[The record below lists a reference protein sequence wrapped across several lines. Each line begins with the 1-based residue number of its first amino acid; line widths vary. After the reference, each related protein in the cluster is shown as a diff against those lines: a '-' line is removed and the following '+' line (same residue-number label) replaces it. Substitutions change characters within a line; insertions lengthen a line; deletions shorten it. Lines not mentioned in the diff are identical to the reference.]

1 VASSGAPQGAPPA
14 RQETFGPD
22 EHGLASPTLD
32 ALDEGKREKMAELRR
47 RLDALPAKKAF
58 PRRHDLWLKRFL
70 AHCKWNVDKT
80 FEAYCEMEAWRREV
94 GADRVLQENP
104 DGPDEALRVLQMDL
118 IGFYPYSFCRSNR
131 SISWMR
137 VGHSPWW
144 RSCFERTDLTLRAQ
158 LWMSEYHQQ
167 TVAQRAMETGVWR
180 ERAVVLV
187 DLSALNFE
195 YFQGVSSSSRSR
207 KRGAGQT
214 VAINYPGYVDRA
226 YVLHAP
232 GFANRAWSILKHF
245 LSAALMEKAMMVGSK
260 EELRQMLD
268 DLGAENVPRSLG
280 GQSDAPTA
288 PLPGRLRMPPG
299 GWDDVLRAW
308 RPREICISKGSTHE
322 EVLQVPAGGRC
333 KWQWAL
339 TCASVS
345 FQVSRAEAGG
355 PTEVVEEMRECRF
368 DDVEDP
374 VCGEAAAPAH
384 RACEVR
390 LLWSNESS
398 MLRAKTL
405 LLRAEVFDAQEAC
418 HSQSSAR

>member
-1 VASSGAPQGAPPA
+1 
-14 RQETFGPD
+14 
-22 EHGLASPTLD
+22 
-32 ALDEGKREKMAELRR
+32 
-47 RLDALPAKKAF
+47 
-58 PRRHDLWLKRFL
+58 
-70 AHCKWNVDKT
+70 
-80 FEAYCEMEAWRREV
+80 RREV

-355 PTEVVEEMRECRF
+355 RELGGPRRWSRR
-368 DDVEDP
+368 
-374 VCGEAAAPAH
+374 CGSADSTTSKTRSAARLRRRRTG
-384 RACEVR
+384 RARCGCCGATSPPCCGRRRCCCARRCSTRRRRATRRARRADHGATRSRAVR
-390 LLWSNESS
+390 IG
-398 MLRAKTL
+398 
-405 LLRAEVFDAQEAC
+405 
-418 HSQSSAR
+418 